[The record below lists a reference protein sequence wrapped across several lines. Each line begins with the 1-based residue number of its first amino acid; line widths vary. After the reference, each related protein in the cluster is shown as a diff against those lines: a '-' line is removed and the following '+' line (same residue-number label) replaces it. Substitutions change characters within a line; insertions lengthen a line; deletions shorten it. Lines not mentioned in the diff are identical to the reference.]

1 MKDAKA
7 HVLDEEQASFIC
19 SGISMSAAS
28 CRSGGVPSLARAV
41 GCRTSADRRAV
52 TVLFAETAS
61 AALLEDV
68 RRTGTI
74 AVVFSRPADHR
85 TLQLKGKDALIV
97 PVEAGDAELSSRQI
111 EIFVE
116 GLSALGY
123 QASIVRSV
131 LASSPE
137 DLLAVRFTVEAAFS
151 QTPGPAA
158 GEALQA
164 GR

>member
-1 MKDAKA
+1 MKDAKG

-19 SGISMSAAS
+19 GVISMSAAS

-41 GCRTSADRRAV
+41 GCRTSVDRRAV

-111 EIFVE
+111 EIFVD

-131 LASSPE
+131 LASSPQ
-137 DLLAVRFTVEAAFS
+137 DLLAVRFTVAAAFS
-151 QTPGPAA
+151 QTPGLAA
-158 GEALQA
+158 GEALGA

>member
-1 MKDAKA
+1 MIATYEGREGA
-7 HVLDEEQASFIC
+7 RSRRGTGFVYLQRHFDERRILPQRWRAESRTRSRLPDIGGPQ
-19 SGISMSAAS
+19 SGD
-28 CRSGGVPSLARAV
+28 L
-41 GCRTSADRRAV
+41 
-52 TVLFAETAS
+52 LFAETAS

-116 GLSALGY
+116 GL
-123 QASIVRSV
+123 
-131 LASSPE
+131 
-137 DLLAVRFTVEAAFS
+137 
-151 QTPGPAA
+151 
-158 GEALQA
+158 
-164 GR
+164 

>member
-1 MKDAKA
+1 MKDAKG

-19 SGISMSAAS
+19 GVISMSAAS

-41 GCRTSADRRAV
+41 GCRTSVDRRAV

-68 RRTGTI
+68 RRTGAI
-74 AVVFSRPADHR
+74 AVVFSRPAHHR

-111 EIFVE
+111 EIFVD

-131 LASSPE
+131 LASSPQ
-137 DLLAVRFTVEAAFS
+137 DLLAVRFTVAAAFS
-151 QTPGPAA
+151 QTPGLAA
-158 GEALQA
+158 GEALGA